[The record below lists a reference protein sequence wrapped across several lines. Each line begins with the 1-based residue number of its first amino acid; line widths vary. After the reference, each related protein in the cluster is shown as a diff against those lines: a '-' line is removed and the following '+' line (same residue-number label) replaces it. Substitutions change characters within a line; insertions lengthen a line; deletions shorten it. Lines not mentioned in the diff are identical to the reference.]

1 MSVVGDEVVDEGELL
16 VVVDRVD
23 SVELVEVVLG
33 TLEDE
38 DVVVL
43 SVVVVVEVVD

>member
-1 MSVVGDEVVDEGELL
+1 VVGDEVVDEDERL

-23 SVELVEVVLG
+23 CVELVEVVLE

-38 DVVVL
+38 EVVL
-43 SVVVVVEVVD
+43 